1 EKKDTP
7 VRRPSTPTL
16 TMRPRA
22 RPQSGTRSSPPSIQP
37 KPQGQE
43 PPSRTESAKAT
54 RVLHSRVSRISFIN
68 QGGICG
74 SCREPRIGRI
84 L

>member
-1 EKKDTP
+1 MSDVHRHP
-7 VRRPSTPTL
+7 PRPRAT
-16 TMRPRA
+16 RA
-22 RPQSGTRSSPPSIQP
+22 RPQTGTRSSPLSIQP
-37 KPQGQE
+37 AKESPTAILADR
-43 PPSRTESAKAT
+43 SRAT
-54 RVLHSRVSRISFIN
+54 RVLHSRVPRISFIN